1 MTFNRRRFNKL
12 LLLSGANIAF
22 PIAASA
28 HDSPVA
34 GGTLNFVLETEPGA
48 LVAVTT
54 TDNVTKV
61 SAKITEGLL
70 TYDFDLNPQP
80 QLATEWVVSDDGL
93 QYTFKLRQGVKWHD
107 GKDFTSDDV
116 AYSILLL
123 KEHHPRGRG
132 TFAPVEEVRTPDRH
146 TAVIVLSRPAPYLL
160 RAFYADESPIVP
172 KHRYKGQKPSESPNT
187 SAPIG
192 TGPFKFVEWV
202 RGSHIILD
210 RNPDYWDQ
218 PRPYL
223 DRIVFRVITDA
234 SARAIAF
241 ETGEADLGSDS
252 TIPLSEIER
261 IRGLPHISTERRGY
275 SFAAG
280 VRRIEFNL
288 DNRYFKEKKVR
299 QAVAQAIDRDAIK
312 NTIWYGF
319 GEVIYGPISPELTDF
334 FTTDLPTYPYDTAKA
349 ELLLDEAGFPR
360 GSDGIRFN
368 VIHDYRPWNEGD
380 KRTGEYLKQALNSVG
395 IAVNVRSQDMA
406 SYVKRVYTDRDFDF
420 TSNSMT
426 NSFDPVIGVQRLYW
440 SKNYKPGVPFS
451 NGSHYNNPEVD
462 RLLEAAAVEVNR
474 QTRLQYYRDFQKL
487 IATDLPDISFLSQS
501 YLTIANR
508 RVADHTT
515 GATGISGSLAQ
526 THIIKHT

>member
-1 MTFNRRRFNKL
+1 MQTSCPSSQNT
-12 LLLSGANIAF
+12 
-22 PIAASA
+22 
-28 HDSPVA
+28 
-34 GGTLNFVLETEPGA
+34 GTRVKSQAKAPTLRPPSVL
-48 LVAVTT
+48 
-54 TDNVTKV
+54 
-61 SAKITEGLL
+61 
-70 TYDFDLNPQP
+70 
-80 QLATEWVVSDDGL
+80 
-93 QYTFKLRQGVKWHD
+93 
-107 GKDFTSDDV
+107 
-116 AYSILLL
+116 
-123 KEHHPRGRG
+123 
-132 TFAPVEEVRTPDRH
+132 
-146 TAVIVLSRPAPYLL
+146 VLSNSWNGFA
-160 RAFYADESPIVP
+160 
-172 KHRYKGQKPSESPNT
+172 
-187 SAPIG
+187 APISSWTAIPTTG
-192 TGPFKFVEWV
+192 TN
-202 RGSHIILD
+202 RD
-210 RNPDYWDQ
+210 R
-218 PRPYL
+218 YL

-474 QTRLQYYRDFQKL
+474 RTRLQYYRDFQKL